1 MAATPL
7 HPVVMKLNIPFVTR
21 KPSFCSR
28 QLVEGRNTELLHR
41 YALALA
47 LELKANAPDFADC
60 EIQAIRL
67 GGGSASILE
76 GSDLDHILCFVRS
89 CYHVASDAPI
99 TMRTCPADI
108 NGANMPFYNRSH
120 ITRYDLELY
129 SLEPLDFC
137 TLDTLNYTR
146 QMPYITHGFLRAD
159 SRMSMGFILLYGKKT
174 ISRWGFRHSV
184 LEATR
189 RPVCHVLFQRCEG
202 ADALDDG
209 AASSQLQEAAELL
222 TEAGFR
228 EYLPGRWAKPG
239 CEDRFWQGAANG
251 MDVLAFGAGAYTYL
265 EGMVTRNTT
274 DLKTYLAYSA
284 DYEKITVDIA
294 PAQTQEEQPKER
306 LE

>member
-1 MAATPL
+1 MGPICL
-7 HPVVMKLNIPFVTR
+7 
-21 KPSFCSR
+21 
-28 QLVEGRNTELLHR
+28 
-41 YALALA
+41 
-47 LELKANAPDFADC
+47 
-60 EIQAIRL
+60 
-67 GGGSASILE
+67 SIT
-76 GSDLDHILCFVRS
+76 D
-89 CYHVASDAPI
+89 P
-99 TMRTCPADI
+99 
-108 NGANMPFYNRSH
+108 N

-209 AASSQLQEAAELL
+209 AASSQLQEAAKLL

-284 DYEKITVDIA
+284 DYEKLRWIL
-294 PAQTQEEQPKER
+294 PR
-306 LE
+306 LKHRKSSQKNGWNDCSCTLVRKRRGNRRRKCRPGR